1 MTCSSCVHL
10 IERTLTQ
17 TPGIERAVV
26 ILATGRGRVD
36 FDPSVIGPRDI
47 IKLVKVLVNLF
58 ENVWLVCVCV
68 CVQAVGFGAEFAAKF
83 LVPSDL
89 QHSRTVFWWRWT
101 FVATLLLAI
110 PAVFLALLPRGAHLL
125 PVCPG
130 VTIRDIV
137 LLLICTVAQVLYVYL
152 RLSVCSVMVLCVC
165 VCVL

>member
-1 MTCSSCVHL
+1 M
-10 IERTLTQ
+10 
-17 TPGIERAVV
+17 
-26 ILATGRGRVD
+26 
-36 FDPSVIGPRDI
+36 
-47 IKLVKVLVNLF
+47 
-58 ENVWLVCVCV
+58 CVCV
-68 CVQAVGFGAEFAAKF
+68 CVQGVGFGAEFAAKF

-101 FVATLLLAI
+101 FVVTLLLAI

-152 RLSVCSVMVLCVC
+152 GLSVCSVMVLCVC
-165 VCVL
+165 VCIVGVWILPVLYSWLQVCVARSSQHGLPHCSGHLNCIHLLCELC